1 MRLADYI
8 LHDVESILA
17 QWEAF
22 AGTQLPA
29 SASMTP
35 LALRD
40 HAEQILRAVAKD
52 LSTFQTKIAQ
62 AEKSRGLAPQL
73 LDATETAAQT
83 HAHLRLRS
91 GFDINQ
97 LAAEYRALRAS
108 VLRLW
113 IDDCH
118 PDAPDLDD
126 VIRFNEAIDQALA
139 ESIGLFTAQVDQA
152 RNLFL
157 GMLGHDMRS
166 PLHIIQLTAAY
177 LGSVDAEENVSGA
190 AQRLV
195 KSGARLKALLDDLL
209 DFNRTTLGLRIN
221 LGSDKVDLANLFA
234 EELAQ
239 LRSAHPGHGINLEVK
254 GDTKGVWDGR
264 RLQQLLGNLVVNAI
278 KYGAPDEPVRV
289 VVAGDEREV
298 RFEVRNSG
306 RAIEQSTLAQ
316 LFDPL
321 KRAPEHESSQTAD
334 GSLGLGLYIARE
346 IARAHGGEITA
357 LSDQTVTVFAVR
369 LPRCLDGA
377 PSTLSH

>member
-1 MRLADYI
+1 MRLADFI
-8 LHDVESILA
+8 LHDMEAILA

-29 SASMTP
+29 SASMDP
-35 LALRD
+35 PALRD
-40 HAEQILRAVAKD
+40 HAEEILRAVAKD
-52 LSTFQTKIAQ
+52 LSTFQTKVAQ
-62 AEKSRGLAPQL
+62 ADKSRGVALQLIDAP
-73 LDATETAAQT
+73 ETAAQM
-83 HAHLRLRS
+83 HAQLRLRS

-113 IDDCH
+113 IDDCQ
-118 PDAPDLDD
+118 PDSPDLDD
-126 VIRFNEAIDQALA
+126 MIRFNEAIDQALA
-139 ESIGLFTAQVDQA
+139 ESIGLYTAQVDQA

-177 LGSVDAEENVSGA
+177 LTSVEDGENVSGA

-221 LGSDKVDLANLFA
+221 LGSDKVDLASLFA
-234 EELAQ
+234 EELAL
-239 LRSAHPGHGINLEVK
+239 LRAAHPGHGINLEVA
-254 GDTKGVWDGR
+254 GDTQGVWDGR

-306 RAIEQSTLAQ
+306 RAIEQSTLAL

-321 KRAPEHESSQTAD
+321 KRAPEHESSQAAD

-357 LSDQTVTVFAVR
+357 RSDKEETVFAVR
-369 LPRCLDGA
+369 LPR
-377 PSTLSH
+377 SE